1 MSKKKAK
8 PKMLK
13 WEISP
18 DHISYPDALGKM
30 EQEVLAVQNGQSD
43 GLVWLLEHP
52 PLYTAGTSSKS
63 EDLLDHNGYP
73 VYETGRGGQFTYHGP
88 GQRVAYLMLDLNK
101 YNRDLKAYICN
112 LERWIISTLKDFGI
126 EGLQRK
132 DRVGIWVIDKTGQE
146 KKIAAIGVRIKKWVT
161 MHGIAI
167 NVNPDLSHF
176 SGIVPCGL
184 KQFGVTSFHDLNINI
199 RMEDLD
205 KALQRNF
212 ELFFN

>member
-1 MSKKKAK
+1 MSEKKAK

-30 EQEVLAVQNGQSD
+30 EQEVFAVQNGQSD

-112 LERWIISTLKDFGI
+112 LERWIILTLKDFGI

-146 KKIAAIGVRIKKWVT
+146 KKIAAIGVRVKKWVT

-199 RMEDLD
+199 SMNDLD
-205 KALQRNF
+205 KALQKNF
-212 ELFFN
+212 GLFFN